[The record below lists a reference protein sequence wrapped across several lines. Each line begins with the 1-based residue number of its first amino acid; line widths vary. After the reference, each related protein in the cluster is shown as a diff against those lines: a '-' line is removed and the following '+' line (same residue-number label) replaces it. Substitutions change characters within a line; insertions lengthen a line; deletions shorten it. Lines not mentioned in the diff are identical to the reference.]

1 MVIYWWLQMTKVLI
15 DELKAL
21 IEQGLEDVPFPYV
34 KGNSVRIGN
43 MIIRTSKN
51 GNYLYDM
58 KYKEQVA
65 HTFSKTA
72 AVAIAKNKSVGHDVI
87 KDVMMIDCDIEKN
100 YNDALFFAHSRTK
113 AEDDLRKDVLECRL
127 EIATSRIEQG
137 RSRLEDYIYN

>member
-15 DELKAL
+15 NELKAL

-43 MIIRTSKN
+43 MIIRTSKS
-51 GNYLYDM
+51 GNYVYDM
-58 KYKEQVA
+58 KHKEQIA

-72 AVAIAKNKSVGHDVI
+72 AVAIAKNKSIGQDVV
-87 KDVMMIDCDIEKN
+87 KDVMLIDYDIEKN
-100 YNDALFFAHSRTK
+100 YNDALFFAHSSKK
-113 AEDDLRKDVLECRL
+113 AQDDLRKDVLECRL
-127 EIATSRIEQG
+127 EIATGKIEQG

>member
-15 DELKAL
+15 NELKAL

-43 MIIRTSKN
+43 MIIRTSKS
-51 GNYLYDM
+51 GNYVYDM
-58 KYKEQVA
+58 KHKEQIA

-72 AVAIAKNKSVGHDVI
+72 AVAIAKNKSIGQDVV
-87 KDVMMIDCDIEKN
+87 KDVMLIDYDIEKN
-100 YNDALFFAHSRTK
+100 YNDALFFAHSSKK
-113 AEDDLRKDVLECRL
+113 AQDDLRKDVLECRL
-127 EIATSRIEQG
+127 EIATGRIEQG